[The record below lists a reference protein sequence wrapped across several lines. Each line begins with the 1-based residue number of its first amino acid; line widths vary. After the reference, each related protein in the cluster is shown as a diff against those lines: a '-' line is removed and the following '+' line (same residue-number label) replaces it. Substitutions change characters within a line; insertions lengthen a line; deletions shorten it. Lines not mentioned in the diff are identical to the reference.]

1 MPTAKPTFES
11 QLAELQTLVTKLQ
24 QGDLSLDES
33 IQAFSQGMELSK
45 NLKQQLTTA
54 EHTLAQMV
62 DDDDQVTTIEQ
73 AGDDLSNNGV
83 ANQGYHSQFASDDD
97 DNPF

>member
-1 MPTAKPTFES
+1 MATAKPTFES

-45 NLKQQLTTA
+45 NLKQQLATA

-62 DDDDQVTTIEQ
+62 DDDDQVHTLEQ
-73 AGDDLSNNGV
+73 RGDVLSNNGA
-83 ANQGYHSQFASDDD
+83 AN
-97 DNPF
+97 